1 MLVIAVLSPVHFTEN
16 ETLRLFK
23 LYFFVVLNFSA
34 TLLEAQTATITGV
47 VFDEN
52 EKPLPNVHIESKNQ
66 GTFSDINGFYIL
78 EIIADQETTITFSHL
93 GNQKLVLKDLI
104 LNTNENYEFYPIL
117 KNEAIRIAEVVVTPV
132 GSRHA
137 EGITT
142 ISSDIVRNIPGPNSG
157 VENIL
162 KLLPGVS
169 SNNEL
174 STQYMVRGGNFDEN
188 LVYVNDIEIYRPFL
202 IRSGQQEGLSFVN
215 SDMVGNLQFSAGGF
229 QAKYGDKLASVLDI
243 TYKTPVSFGL
253 KINATRLGTSTTL
266 ESVSKNKKLSS
277 LSSIRSRDNS
287 LLVNSQNTSGNYDPS
302 FFDIQQYTTY
312 LFSNKFRISYLG
324 NISINNYRNQPFTRQ
339 TNFGTL
345 NDIKTLT
352 VYYSGS
358 EKNQYRTNLNALK
371 AEYQVN
377 DKITLKFISS
387 LYFNRE
393 QEYSDVISQYRLSE
407 LNADL
412 DNDLLGEPTSFN
424 GLATQYNRARNDL
437 DAKIF
442 NLEHKGIHSKDGK
455 AISWG
460 LKYEHTDIRDQIRE
474 SEFLDSLGYMVRPP
488 NSGYNRNEPEI
499 PFEAPLL
506 PYEGIFAR
514 NTVSSHKVSG
524 FAQYSQR
531 TIWKQHSIYYN
542 IGARVSH
549 WAVKGNDLKNSAHT
563 IFSPRAQFSIKPNW
577 SKDMLFRLSGGVY
590 QQPPLYRELRDNNG
604 TVHPEVEAQKS
615 YHIVFGNQY
624 SFKMWQRPFTLIG
637 EAYWKKMTH
646 VNPYTLEDVRI
657 RYAAQ
662 NNAKAYAY
670 GAELRLTGAFVPGT
684 ESWFSLGYLKTEENI
699 NERGYISR
707 PTDQRLQVGILF
719 QDYMPEVPDLKMYL
733 NLVYNT
739 GLPGGSP
746 SYTDPYLYQNRLRDY
761 KRADLGISYIFVGA
775 NKSNDKNAFLRIFK
789 DLSGGFEIFN
799 LFNNQNSITN
809 TWVRDLV
816 NAQQFAVPNFMTG
829 RILNIKIEMR
839 F

>member
-1 MLVIAVLSPVHFTEN
+1 MLVIAVLSQVLFTEN

-23 LYFFVVLNFSA
+23 LFFLVVLASSA
-34 TLLEAQTATITGV
+34 TILKAQTASITGV

-52 EKPLPNVHIESKNQ
+52 QTPLSNVNIASNNQ
-66 GTFSDINGFYIL
+66 GTFSDANGFYIL
-78 EIIADQETTITFSHL
+78 EIIADQEITITFSHL
-93 GNQKLVLKDLI
+93 GNEKLILKDLI
-104 LNTNENYEFYPIL
+104 LNTNENYEFNPVL
-117 KNEAIRIAEVVVTPV
+117 KNEAILITEVVVTPS
-132 GSRHA
+132 GNRYA

-142 ISSDIVRNIPGPNSG
+142 ISSDMARNIPGPNAG

-202 IRSGQQEGLSFVN
+202 IRSGQQEGLSFIN

-229 QAKYGDKLASVLDI
+229 QAKYGDKLSSVLDI
-243 TYKTPVSFGL
+243 SYKIPVSFGL

-266 ESVSKNKKLSS
+266 ESVSKNKRLSS
-277 LSSIRSRDNS
+277 LTSIRSRDNS
-287 LLVNSQNTSGNYDPS
+287 LLVNSQNISGNYDPS

-312 LFSNKFRISYLG
+312 IFSNKFRISYLG
-324 NISINNYRNQPFTRQ
+324 NISINNYRNQPSTRQ

-358 EKNQYRTNLNALK
+358 EKNQFRTNLNALK
-371 AEYQVN
+371 AEYQLN
-377 DKITLKFISS
+377 DRTTLKFISS

-393 QEYSDVISQYRLSE
+393 QEYSDVISQYRLSD
-407 LNADL
+407 LNTSLED
-412 DNDLLGEPTSFN
+412 DILGEPTPVN

-442 NLEHKGIHSKDGK
+442 NLEHKGLHTKDGK

-460 LKYEHTDIRDQIRE
+460 LKYEHTNIRDQIRE
-474 SEFLDSLGYMVRPP
+474 SEFLDSLGYMARPP
-488 NSGYNRNEPEI
+488 NTGYNRNEPEI
-499 PFEAPLL
+499 PFEATLL
-506 PYEGIFAR
+506 PYEGIIAR
-514 NTVSSHKVSG
+514 NSVNTHKLSG
-524 FAQYSQR
+524 FAQYSYR
-531 TIWKQHSIYYN
+531 TQWNNHSIYYN
-542 IGARVSH
+542 IGARASH
-549 WAVKGNDLKNSAHT
+549 WVVSGKNIKTSAHT

-577 SKDMLFRLSGGVY
+577 TKDMLFRLSGGVY

-604 TVHPEVEAQKS
+604 NVNPEVKAQKS

-624 SFKMWQRPFTLIG
+624 SFKLWQRPFTLNG
-637 EAYWKKMTH
+637 EAYWKKMSH

-662 NNAKAYAY
+662 NNAQAYAY
-670 GAELRLTGAFVPGT
+670 GAELRLNGAFVPGT

-707 PTDQRLQVGILF
+707 PTDQRLKVGILF

-775 NKSNDKNAFLRIFK
+775 NKSNDKNSFLRVFK

-816 NAQQFAVPNFMTG
+816 NEQQFAVPNFMTG

>member
-1 MLVIAVLSPVHFTEN
+1 MLVIAVLSQVLFTEN
-16 ETLRLFK
+16 ETLRLLK
-23 LYFFVVLNFSA
+23 LFFLVVLTSSA
-34 TLLEAQTATITGV
+34 TTLKAQTATITGV

-52 EKPLPNVHIESKNQ
+52 QTPLPNVNIASKNQ
-66 GTFSDINGFYIL
+66 GTFSDVNGFYIL

-93 GNQKLVLKDLI
+93 GNEKLILKDLI
-104 LNTNENYEFYPIL
+104 LNTNENYEFNPVL
-117 KNEAIRIAEVVVTPV
+117 KNKAILIAEVVVTPV
-132 GSRHA
+132 GSRYA
-137 EGITT
+137 KGITT
-142 ISSDIVRNIPGPNSG
+142 ISSDMVRNIPGPNAG
-157 VENIL
+157 AENIL

-202 IRSGQQEGLSFVN
+202 IRSGQQEGLSFIN
-215 SDMVGNLQFSAGGF
+215 SDMIGNLQFSAGGF
-229 QAKYGDKLASVLDI
+229 QAKYGDKLSSVLDI
-243 TYKTPVSFGL
+243 SYKTAVDFGL
-253 KINATRLGTSTTL
+253 KVTATRLGTSTTL

-277 LSSIRSRDNS
+277 LTSVRSRDNS
-287 LLVNSQNTSGNYDPS
+287 LFVNSQNSNGNYDPS

-312 LFSNKFRISYLG
+312 IFSNKLRLSYLG

-352 VYYSGS
+352 VHYAGS
-358 EKNQYRTNLNALK
+358 EKNQYRTHLNALK
-371 AEYQVN
+371 AEYQLN
-377 DKITLKFISS
+377 ERTTLKLISS

-407 LNADL
+407 V
-412 DNDLLGEPTSFN
+412 NDGLEVESPGEPTPIN

-442 NLEHKGIHSKDGK
+442 NLEHKGSYSKGGK
-455 AISWG
+455 VISWG
-460 LKYEHTDIRDQIRE
+460 LKLEHTDIRDQIRE
-474 SEFLDSLGYMVRPP
+474 SEFIDSLGYMVRPP

-499 PFEAPLL
+499 PFEAPLV
-506 PYEGIFAR
+506 PYEGIIAR
-514 NTVSSHKVSG
+514 NSVNTNKLSG
-524 FAQYSQR
+524 FVQYSQR
-531 TIWKQHSIYYN
+531 TEWHEHNIYYN
-542 IGARVSH
+542 LGARVSH
-549 WAVKGNDLKNSAHT
+549 WTVNAKNLRSDSHT

-577 SKDMLFRLSGGVY
+577 TKDMLFRLSGGVY
-590 QQPPLYRELRDNNG
+590 QQPPLYRELRDYNG

-615 YHIVFGNQY
+615 YHLVYGNQY
-624 SFKMWQRPFTLIG
+624 SFKLWQRPFTLNA

-670 GAELRLTGAFVPGT
+670 GAELRLNGAFVPGT

-707 PTDQRLQVGILF
+707 PTDQRLKVGILF

-746 SYTDPYLYQNRLRDY
+746 SYTDPYLYQNRLKDY

-775 NKSNDKNAFLRIFK
+775 NKSNDKNSFLRVFK

-809 TWVRDLV
+809 TWVRDLI
-816 NAQQFAVPNFMTG
+816 NEQQFAVPNFMTG
-829 RILNIKIEMR
+829 RVLNIKIEMR

>member
-1 MLVIAVLSPVHFTEN
+1 MLVIAVLSQVLFTEN
-16 ETLRLFK
+16 ETLRLLK
-23 LYFFVVLNFSA
+23 LFFLVVLTSSA
-34 TLLEAQTATITGV
+34 TTLKAQTATITGV

-52 EKPLPNVHIESKNQ
+52 QTPLPNVNIASKNQ
-66 GTFSDINGFYIL
+66 GTFSDVNGFYIL

-93 GNQKLVLKDLI
+93 GNEKLILKDLI
-104 LNTNENYEFYPIL
+104 LNTNENYEFNPVL
-117 KNEAIRIAEVVVTPV
+117 KNKAILIAEVVVTPV
-132 GSRHA
+132 GSRYA
-137 EGITT
+137 KGITT
-142 ISSDIVRNIPGPNSG
+142 ISSDMVRNIPGPNAG
-157 VENIL
+157 AENIL

-202 IRSGQQEGLSFVN
+202 IRSGQQEGLSFIN
-215 SDMVGNLQFSAGGF
+215 SDMIGNLQFSAGGF
-229 QAKYGDKLASVLDI
+229 QAKYGDKLSSVLDI
-243 TYKTPVSFGL
+243 SYKTAVDFGL
-253 KINATRLGTSTTL
+253 KVTATRLGTSTTL

-277 LSSIRSRDNS
+277 LTSVRSRDNS
-287 LLVNSQNTSGNYDPS
+287 LFVNSQNSNGNYDPS

-312 LFSNKFRISYLG
+312 IFSNKLRLSYLG

-352 VYYSGS
+352 VHYAGS
-358 EKNQYRTNLNALK
+358 EKNQYRTHLNALK
-371 AEYQVN
+371 AEYQLN
-377 DKITLKFISS
+377 ERTTLKLISS

-407 LNADL
+407 I
-412 DNDLLGEPTSFN
+412 NDGLEVESPGEPTPIN

-442 NLEHKGIHSKDGK
+442 NLEHKGSYSKGGK
-455 AISWG
+455 VISWG
-460 LKYEHTDIRDQIRE
+460 LKLEHTDIRDQIRE
-474 SEFLDSLGYMVRPP
+474 SEFIDSLGYMVRPP

-499 PFEAPLL
+499 PFEAPLV
-506 PYEGIFAR
+506 PYEGIIAR
-514 NTVSSHKVSG
+514 NSVNTNKLSG
-524 FAQYSQR
+524 FVQYSQR
-531 TIWKQHSIYYN
+531 TEWHEHNIYYN
-542 IGARVSH
+542 LGARVSH
-549 WAVKGNDLKNSAHT
+549 WTVNAKNLRSDSHT

-577 SKDMLFRLSGGVY
+577 TKDMLFRLSGGVY
-590 QQPPLYRELRDNNG
+590 QQPPLYRELRDYNG

-615 YHIVFGNQY
+615 YHLVYGNQY
-624 SFKMWQRPFTLIG
+624 SFKLWQRPFTLNA

-670 GAELRLTGAFVPGT
+670 GAELRLNGAFVPGT

-707 PTDQRLQVGILF
+707 PTDQRLKVGILF

-746 SYTDPYLYQNRLRDY
+746 SYTDPYLYQNRLKDY

-775 NKSNDKNAFLRIFK
+775 NKSNDKNSFLRVFK

-809 TWVRDLV
+809 TWVRDLI
-816 NAQQFAVPNFMTG
+816 NEQQFAVPNFMTG
-829 RILNIKIEMR
+829 RVLNIKIEMR

>member
-1 MLVIAVLSPVHFTEN
+1 MLVIAVLSQVLFTEN
-16 ETLRLFK
+16 ETLRLLK
-23 LYFFVVLNFSA
+23 LFFLVVLTSSA
-34 TLLEAQTATITGV
+34 TTLKAQTATITGV

-52 EKPLPNVHIESKNQ
+52 QTPLPNVNIASKNQ
-66 GTFSDINGFYIL
+66 GTFSDVNGFYIL

-93 GNQKLVLKDLI
+93 GNEKLILKDLI
-104 LNTNENYEFYPIL
+104 LNTNENYEFNPVL
-117 KNEAIRIAEVVVTPV
+117 KNKAILIAEVVVTPV
-132 GSRHA
+132 GSRYA
-137 EGITT
+137 KGITT
-142 ISSDIVRNIPGPNSG
+142 ISSDMVRNIPGPNAG
-157 VENIL
+157 AENIL

-202 IRSGQQEGLSFVN
+202 IRSGQQEGLSFIN
-215 SDMVGNLQFSAGGF
+215 SDMIGNLQFSAGGF
-229 QAKYGDKLASVLDI
+229 QAKYGDKLSSVLDI
-243 TYKTPVSFGL
+243 SYKTAVDFGL
-253 KINATRLGTSTTL
+253 KVTATRLGTSTTL

-277 LSSIRSRDNS
+277 LTSVRSRDNS
-287 LLVNSQNTSGNYDPS
+287 LFVNSQNSIGNYDPS

-312 LFSNKFRISYLG
+312 IFSNKLRLSYLG

-352 VYYSGS
+352 VHYAGN
-358 EKNQYRTNLNALK
+358 EKNQYRTHLNALK
-371 AEYQVN
+371 AEYQLN
-377 DKITLKFISS
+377 ERTTLKLISS

-407 LNADL
+407 I
-412 DNDLLGEPTSFN
+412 NDGLEVESPGEPTPIN

-442 NLEHKGIHSKDGK
+442 NLEHKGSHSKGGK
-455 AISWG
+455 VISWG
-460 LKYEHTDIRDQIRE
+460 LKLEHTDIRDQIRE
-474 SEFLDSLGYMVRPP
+474 SEFIDSLGYMVRPP

-499 PFEAPLL
+499 PFEATLV
-506 PYEGIFAR
+506 PYEGIIAR
-514 NTVSSHKVSG
+514 NSVNTNKLSG
-524 FAQYSQR
+524 FVQYSQR
-531 TIWKQHSIYYN
+531 TEWHEHNIYYN
-542 IGARVSH
+542 LGARVSH
-549 WAVKGNDLKNSAHT
+549 WTVNAKNLRNDSHT

-577 SKDMLFRLSGGVY
+577 TKDMLFRLSGGVY
-590 QQPPLYRELRDNNG
+590 QQPPLYRELRDYNG

-615 YHIVFGNQY
+615 YHLVYGNQY
-624 SFKMWQRPFTLIG
+624 SFKLWQRPFTLNA

-646 VNPYTLEDVRI
+646 VNPYNLEDVRI

-670 GAELRLTGAFVPGT
+670 GAELRLNGAFVPGT

-707 PTDQRLQVGILF
+707 PTDQRLKVGILF

-746 SYTDPYLYQNRLRDY
+746 SYTDPYLYQNRLKDY

-775 NKSNDKNAFLRIFK
+775 NKSNDKNSFLRVFK

-809 TWVRDLV
+809 TWVRDLI
-816 NAQQFAVPNFMTG
+816 NEQQFAVPNFMTG
-829 RILNIKIEMR
+829 RVLNIKIEMR

>member
-1 MLVIAVLSPVHFTEN
+1 MLVTVVLSPVLFTEN
-16 ETLRLFK
+16 EALKLFK
-23 LYFFVVLNFSA
+23 PFFLVVLAFSTN
-34 TLLEAQTATITGV
+34 TLKAQTATITGV

-52 EKPLPNVHIESKNQ
+52 QTPLPNVNIASNKV
-66 GTFSDINGFYIL
+66 GTFSDVNGFYIL
-78 EIIADQETTITFSHL
+78 EVAADQESTITFSHL
-93 GNQKLVLKDLI
+93 GTEKLIIRDLI
-104 LNTNENYEFYPIL
+104 LNTNENYEFNPIL
-117 KNEAIRIAEVVVTPV
+117 KKEALLMAEIVVTPS
-132 GSRHA
+132 GNRHA

-142 ISSDIVRNIPGPNSG
+142 ISAAIVRNTPGPNAG

-202 IRSGQQEGLSFVN
+202 IRSGQQEGLSFIN

-229 QAKYGDKLASVLDI
+229 QAKYGDKLSSVLDI
-243 TYKTPVSFGL
+243 SYKTPVSFGL
-253 KINATRLGTSTTL
+253 KISASRLGTSTTL

-277 LSSIRSRDNS
+277 LTSIRSRDNS
-287 LLVNSQNTSGNYDPS
+287 LLVNSRNTKGNYNPT

-312 LFSNKFRISYLG
+312 VFSNTFRLSYLG
-324 NISINNYRNQPFTRQ
+324 TSSINNYRNQPFTRQ

-358 EKNQYRTNLNALK
+358 EKNHYRTHLNALK
-371 AEYQVN
+371 AEYQLN
-377 DKITLKFISS
+377 DKTTLKFISS

-393 QEYSDVISQYRLSE
+393 QEYSDVIAQYRLSE
-407 LNADL
+407 ISERPGDQN
-412 DNDLLGEPTSFN
+412 LGAPTPIS

-442 NLEHKGIHSKDGK
+442 NLEHKGIHTTNGK

-460 LKYEHTDIRDQIRE
+460 LKYEHTDIKDQIRE

-488 NSGYNRNEPEI
+488 NAGFDRDEPEI
-499 PFEAPLL
+499 PYEAPLV
-506 PYEGIFAR
+506 PYQGIIAR
-514 NTVSSHKVSG
+514 NSVTTNKLSG
-524 FAQYSQR
+524 FVQYSHR
-531 TIWKQHSIYYN
+531 ALWNEHNIYYN
-542 IGARVSH
+542 IGGRATH
-549 WAVKGNDLKNSAHT
+549 WVVKGNGLKNSTHT
-563 IFSPRAQFSIKPNW
+563 LFSPRAQFSIKPNW
-577 SKDMLFRLSGGVY
+577 EKDMLFRLSGGVY
-590 QQPPLYRELRDNNG
+590 QQPPLYRELRDMDG
-604 TVHPEVEAQKS
+604 EVHPDVEAQKS
-615 YHIVFGNQY
+615 YQIVFGHQY
-624 SFKMWQRPFTLIG
+624 SFKLWQRPFTLIG
-637 EAYWKKMTH
+637 EAYGKKMTR

-662 NNAKAYAY
+662 NNARAYAY
-670 GAELRLTGAFVPGT
+670 GAELRLNGAFVPGT

-699 NERGYISR
+699 DGQGYISR
-707 PTDQRLQVGILF
+707 PTDQRIKVGILY
-719 QDYMPEVPDLKMYL
+719 QDYMPEIPDVKMYL

-746 SYTDPYLYQNRLRDY
+746 SYANPYLYQNRLRDY

-775 NKSNDKNAFLRIFK
+775 NKSNDKNSFLQIFK

-799 LFNNQNSITN
+799 LFNNQNTITN
-809 TWVRDLV
+809 TWVRDLL
-816 NAQQFAVPNFMTG
+816 NEQQFAVPNFMTG

>member
-1 MLVIAVLSPVHFTEN
+1 MRLLKLFFLVVIAS
-16 ETLRLFK
+16 
-23 LYFFVVLNFSA
+23 SA
-34 TLLEAQTATITGV
+34 TNLKAQTATITGV

-52 EKPLPNVHIESKNQ
+52 HTPLPNVNITSNNK
-66 GTFSDINGFYIL
+66 GAFSDVNGFYIL
-78 EIIADQETTITFSHL
+78 EIIADQETTITFTHL
-93 GNQKLVLKDLI
+93 GNEKLIIQDLI
-104 LNTNENYEFYPIL
+104 LNTNENYEFNPIL
-117 KNEAIRIAEVVVTPV
+117 KNEAILIAEVVVTPS
-132 GSRHA
+132 GNRYA

-142 ISSDIVRNIPGPNSG
+142 ISADVVRNIPGANAG

-202 IRSGQQEGLSFVN
+202 IRSGQQEGLSFIN

-229 QAKYGDKLASVLDI
+229 QAKYGDKLSSVLDI
-243 TYKTPVSFGL
+243 SYKTPVSFGL
-253 KINATRLGTSTTL
+253 KISATRLGTATTL

-277 LSSIRSRDNS
+277 LTSIRSRDNR
-287 LLVNSQNTSGNYDPS
+287 LLVNSQNTNGNYDPS

-312 LFSNKFRISYLG
+312 IFSNKFRISYLG

-358 EKNQYRTNLNALK
+358 EKNQYQTYLNALK
-371 AEYQVN
+371 AEYQLN
-377 DKITLKFISS
+377 DNTSLKFISS

-407 LNADL
+407 INTNLEESD
-412 DNDLLGEPTSFN
+412 LGEPSPIN

-442 NLEHKGIHSKDGK
+442 NLEHKGVHTMDGK

-474 SEFLDSLGYMVRPP
+474 SEFIDSLGYMVRPP
-488 NSGYNRNEPEI
+488 NSGLDRNEPEI
-499 PFEAPLL
+499 PFEAPLV
-506 PYEGIFAR
+506 PYEGIIAR
-514 NTVSSHKVSG
+514 NSVSTNKLSG
-524 FAQYSQR
+524 FVQYSHR
-531 TIWKQHSIYYN
+531 TLWNEHSIYYN
-542 IGARVSH
+542 IGARAGH
-549 WAVKGNDLKNSAHT
+549 WIVNGKNLKSSSHT

-577 SKDMLFRLSGGVY
+577 AKDMLFRLSGGVY

-604 TVHPEVEAQKS
+604 IVHPEVEAQKS

-624 SFKMWQRPFTLIG
+624 SFKLWQRPFTLIG

-670 GAELRLTGAFVPGT
+670 GAEFRLNGAFVPGT
-684 ESWFSLGYLKTEENI
+684 ESWFSLGYLKTGENI
-699 NERGYISR
+699 DERGYISR
-707 PTDQRLQVGILF
+707 PTDQRLKVGILF
-719 QDYMPEVPDLKMYL
+719 QDYMPEVPDVKMYL

-746 SYTDPYLYQNRLRDY
+746 SYTDPYLYQNRLRAY

-775 NKSNDKNAFLRIFK
+775 NKSNDKNSFLRLFK
-789 DLSGGFEIFN
+789 DLNVGFEIFN

-816 NAQQFAVPNFMTG
+816 NQQQFAVPNFMTG

>member
-1 MLVIAVLSPVHFTEN
+1 M
-16 ETLRLFK
+16 RLLK
-23 LYFFVVLNFSA
+23 LFFLVVLTSSA
-34 TLLEAQTATITGV
+34 TTLKAQTATITGV

-52 EKPLPNVHIESKNQ
+52 QTPLPNVNIASKNQ
-66 GTFSDINGFYIL
+66 GTFSDVNGFYIL

-93 GNQKLVLKDLI
+93 GNEKLILKDLI
-104 LNTNENYEFYPIL
+104 LNTNENYEFNPVL
-117 KNEAIRIAEVVVTPV
+117 KNKAILIAEVVVTPV
-132 GSRHA
+132 GSRYA
-137 EGITT
+137 KGITT
-142 ISSDIVRNIPGPNSG
+142 ISSDMVRNIPGPNAG
-157 VENIL
+157 AENIL

-202 IRSGQQEGLSFVN
+202 IRSGQQEGLSFIN
-215 SDMVGNLQFSAGGF
+215 SDMIGNLQFSAGGF
-229 QAKYGDKLASVLDI
+229 QAKYGDKLSSVLDI
-243 TYKTPVSFGL
+243 SYKTAVDFGL
-253 KINATRLGTSTTL
+253 KVTATRLGTSTTL

-277 LSSIRSRDNS
+277 LTSVRSRDNS
-287 LLVNSQNTSGNYDPS
+287 LFVNSQNSNGNYDPS

-312 LFSNKFRISYLG
+312 IFSNKLRLSYLG

-352 VYYSGS
+352 VHYAGS
-358 EKNQYRTNLNALK
+358 EKNQYRTHLNALK
-371 AEYQVN
+371 AEYQLN
-377 DKITLKFISS
+377 ERTTLKLISS

-407 LNADL
+407 V
-412 DNDLLGEPTSFN
+412 NDGLEVESPGEPTPIN

-442 NLEHKGIHSKDGK
+442 NLEHKGSHSKGGK
-455 AISWG
+455 VISWG
-460 LKYEHTDIRDQIRE
+460 LKLEHTDIRDQIRE
-474 SEFLDSLGYMVRPP
+474 SEFIDSLGYMVRPP

-499 PFEAPLL
+499 PFEAPLV
-506 PYEGIFAR
+506 PYEGIIAR
-514 NTVSSHKVSG
+514 NSVNTNKLSG
-524 FAQYSQR
+524 FVQYSQR
-531 TIWKQHSIYYN
+531 TEWHEHNIYYN
-542 IGARVSH
+542 LGARVSH
-549 WAVKGNDLKNSAHT
+549 WTVNAKNLRSDSHT

-577 SKDMLFRLSGGVY
+577 TKDMLFRLSGGVY
-590 QQPPLYRELRDNNG
+590 QQPPLYRELRDYNG

-615 YHIVFGNQY
+615 YHLVYGNQY
-624 SFKMWQRPFTLIG
+624 SFKLWQRPFTLNA

-670 GAELRLTGAFVPGT
+670 GAELRLNGAFVPGT

-707 PTDQRLQVGILF
+707 PTDQRLKVGILF

-746 SYTDPYLYQNRLRDY
+746 SYTDPYLYQNRLKDY

-775 NKSNDKNAFLRIFK
+775 NKSNDKNSFLRVFK

-809 TWVRDLV
+809 TWVRDLI
-816 NAQQFAVPNFMTG
+816 NEQQFAVPNFMTG
-829 RILNIKIEMR
+829 RVLNIKIEMR

>member
-1 MLVIAVLSPVHFTEN
+1 MLVTVVLSPVLFTEN
-16 ETLRLFK
+16 EALRLFK
-23 LYFFVVLNFSA
+23 PFFIVVLVFSA
-34 TLLEAQTATITGV
+34 TILKAQTATITGI
-47 VFDEN
+47 VFDQDHI
-52 EKPLPNVHIESKNQ
+52 PLSNVNIVCNNK
-66 GTFSDINGFYIL
+66 GTFSDVNGFYIL
-78 EIIADQETTITFSHL
+78 ELIADQESTITFSHL
-93 GNQKLVLKDLI
+93 GNEKLIIRDLI
-104 LNTNENYEFYPIL
+104 LNTNENFEFNPIL
-117 KNEAIRIAEVVVTPV
+117 KKEAMLIAEITVTPSGNRQV
-132 GSRHA
+132 

-142 ISSDIVRNIPGPNSG
+142 ISADIVRNTPGPNAG

-174 STQYMVRGGNFDEN
+174 STQYMVRGGNYDEN
-188 LVYVNDIEIYRPFL
+188 LVYINDIEIYRPFL
-202 IRSGQQEGLSFVN
+202 IRSGQQEGLSFIN

-229 QAKYGDKLASVLDI
+229 QAKYGDKLSSVLDI
-243 TYKTPVSFGL
+243 RYKTPVSFGL
-253 KINATRLGTSTTL
+253 KISATRLGTSTTL

-277 LSSIRSRDNS
+277 LTSIRSRDNS
-287 LLVNSQNTSGNYDPS
+287 LLVSSQNTNGNYDPS

-312 LFSNKFRISYLG
+312 VFSNTFRLSYLG

-358 EKNQYRTNLNALK
+358 EKNQYKTHLNALK
-371 AEYQVN
+371 AEYQPD
-377 DKITLKFISS
+377 DKTTLKFISS

-407 LNADL
+407 ISEVPED
-412 DNDLLGEPTSFN
+412 DNVGEPTPIN
-424 GLATQYNRARNDL
+424 GLATQYNRARNIL

-442 NLEHKGIHSKDGK
+442 NLEHKGIHTHEGK

-460 LKYEHTDIRDQIRE
+460 LKYQHTDIRDQIRE

-488 NSGYNRNEPEI
+488 NFGFNRNEPEI
-499 PFEAPLL
+499 PYEAPLV
-506 PYEGIFAR
+506 PYEGIIAR
-514 NTVSSHKVSG
+514 NSVKTNKLSG
-524 FAQYSQR
+524 FVQYSHR
-531 TIWKQHSIYYN
+531 ALWNEHSIYYN
-542 IGARVSH
+542 IGVRAVH
-549 WAVKGNDLKNSAHT
+549 WIMKGNDLKNSTHT

-577 SKDMLFRLSGGVY
+577 VKDMLFRLSGGVY
-590 QQPPLYRELRDNNG
+590 QQPPVYRELRDNNG

-615 YHIVFGNQY
+615 YHIVLGNQY
-624 SFKMWQRPFTLIG
+624 SFKLWQRPFTLIG

-646 VNPYTLEDVRI
+646 INPYTLEDVRI

-670 GAELRLTGAFVPGT
+670 GAELRLNGAFVPGT

-699 NERGYISR
+699 NGQGYISR
-707 PTDQRLQVGILF
+707 PTDQRLKVGILF
-719 QDYMPEVPDLKMYL
+719 QDYMPEFPDVKMHL

-746 SYTDPYLYQNRLRDY
+746 SYTDPYRYQNRLRDY

-775 NKSNDKNAFLRIFK
+775 NKSNNKNSFLRLFK

-799 LFNNQNSITN
+799 LFNNQNTITN
-809 TWVRDLV
+809 TWVRDLL
-816 NAQQFAVPNFMTG
+816 NEQQFAVPNFMTG
-829 RILNIKIEMR
+829 RILNVKIEMR